1 MSKSYKVAKC
11 EVKIKKAQERQ
22 QELNSAQTPCHYI
35 QVQNV
40 LFRIYA
46 SDVPTYIVT

>member
-1 MSKSYKVAKC
+1 MSKSYKVVKC
-11 EVKIKKAQERQ
+11 EVKIKKAHERQ
-22 QELNSAQTPCHYI
+22 QELNSAQRPCHYI

-40 LFRIYA
+40 LFCTYA